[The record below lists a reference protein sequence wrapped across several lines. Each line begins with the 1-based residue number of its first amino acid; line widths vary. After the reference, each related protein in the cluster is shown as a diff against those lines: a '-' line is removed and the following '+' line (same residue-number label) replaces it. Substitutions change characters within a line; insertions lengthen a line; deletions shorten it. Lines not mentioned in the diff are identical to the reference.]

1 VAEKHEHQDAAGK
14 AEARALP
21 AGLDLTGKDLGL

>member
-1 VAEKHEHQDAAGK
+1 MEKHEHAEAADK

-21 AGLDLTGKDLGL
+21 ALDLTGKDLGL